1 MKKISVA
8 WITGIFLFLTSIS
21 AFSQNANPVNTSSI
35 EVYPLAITLN
45 KTTSLVFPYAIKSV
59 DKGSQSVLV
68 QKAKGVENILQ
79 IKAGKEGFEETNL
92 TVITTE
98 GKLYCF
104 LLNYATQPSVL
115 NLSFGIAKP
124 SVKDAFFS
132 SGDHNEGEIQAYSNA
147 VSIEKKKVHGIKDK
161 KYGMRLRLDGLFI
174 RDNVMYYRI
183 KMENQSNIN
192 YDIDQVRFY
201 IRDRKKAKRTA
212 TQEIEIKPLYVQNDT
227 PTIKGL
233 SEHIFVFALPKF
245 TIPDQKYLAVQLM
258 EKNGGRHLELNVK
271 NRKIAKAV
279 QIESGLMSLCNEK
292 SE

>member
-1 MKKISVA
+1 MKKISAV

-35 EVYPLAITLN
+35 EAYPLAITLN

-59 DKGSQSVLV
+59 DKGSQSILV

-104 LLNYATQPSVL
+104 LLNYVPQPSVL

-132 SGDHNEGEIQAYSNA
+132 SGDNNEGEIQTYSNA
-147 VSIEKKKVHGIKDK
+147 VSIEKKKMHGIKDK

-192 YDIDQVRFY
+192 YDIDQLRFF

-227 PTIKGL
+227 STINGQ

-245 TIPDQKYLAVQLM
+245 TIPDQKFLAVQLI
-258 EKNGGRHLELNVK
+258 EKNGGRHLEIDILNKVLV
-271 NRKIAKAV
+271 RSTV
-279 QIESGLMSLCNEK
+279 LSSL
-292 SE
+292 

>member
-1 MKKISVA
+1 MKKISA
-8 WITGIFLFLTSIS
+8 GLITGIFLFLSS
-21 AFSQNANPVNTSSI
+21 VFAFSQNANPVNTSSV
-35 EVYPLAITLN
+35 EPYPLAITYE
-45 KTTSLVFPYAIKSV
+45 KTTNLVFPYAIKSV
-59 DKGSQSVLV
+59 DRGSQSVLA

-79 IKAGKEGFEETNL
+79 IKAGKEGFKETNL
-92 TVITTE
+92 TVITAE
-98 GKLYCF
+98 GKLYSF
-104 LLNYATQPSVL
+104 LLNYAPQPSVL

-147 VSIEKKKVHGIKDK
+147 VTIEKKKVHGIKDK
-161 KYGMRLRLDGLFI
+161 KYGMRFRLDGLFI

-192 YDIDQVRFY
+192 YDIDQLRFF

-212 TQEIEIKPLYVQNDT
+212 TQEIEIKPLYVQNET
-227 PTIKGL
+227 PTIKGQ

-258 EKNGGRHLELNVK
+258 EMNGGRHLEIDIHNKVLV
-271 NRKIAKAV
+271 RSMV
-279 QIESGLMSLCNEK
+279 LSSL
-292 SE
+292 

>member
-1 MKKISVA
+1 MKKISAV

-35 EVYPLAITLN
+35 EAYPLAITLN

-59 DKGSQSVLV
+59 DRGSQSVLV
-68 QKAKGVENILQ
+68 QKAIGVENILQ
-79 IKAGKEGFEETNL
+79 IKAAKEGFEETNL

-104 LLNYATQPSVL
+104 LLNYAPQPSVL
-115 NLSFGIAKP
+115 NLSFRIGKP

-132 SGDHNEGEIQAYSNA
+132 SGDYNVGEIQAYSNV
-147 VSIEKKKVHGIKDK
+147 VSIEKKKMHGIKDK

-174 RDNVMYYRI
+174 RDNVMYYRV
-183 KMENQSNIN
+183 KMKNQSNIN
-192 YDIDQVRFY
+192 YDIDQLRFF

-212 TQEIEIKPLYVQNDT
+212 TQEIEIKPLYVQNDI
-227 PTIKGL
+227 PTIKGQ

-258 EKNGGRHLELNVK
+258 EKNGGRHLELNV
-271 NRKIAKAV
+271 NDRKITKAV
-279 QIESGLMSLCNEK
+279 PIESGLMSLRNEK

>member
-1 MKKISVA
+1 MQS
-8 WITGIFLFLTSIS
+8 L
-21 AFSQNANPVNTSSI
+21 
-35 EVYPLAITLN
+35 LA
-45 KTTSLVFPYAIKSV
+45 
-59 DKGSQSVLV
+59 

-79 IKAGKEGFEETNL
+79 IKAGKEGFKETNL
-92 TVITTE
+92 TVITAE
-98 GKLYCF
+98 GKLYSF
-104 LLNYATQPSVL
+104 LLNYAPQPSVL

-147 VSIEKKKVHGIKDK
+147 VSIEKKKIHGIKDK
-161 KYGMRLRLDGLFI
+161 KYGMRFRLDGLFI

-192 YDIDQVRFY
+192 YDIDQLRFF

-212 TQEIEIKPLYVQNDT
+212 TQEIEIKPLYIQNNT
-227 PTIKGL
+227 PTIKGQ

-258 EKNGGRHLELNVK
+258 EMNGGRHLEMDIHNKVLV
-271 NRKIAKAV
+271 RSTV
-279 QIESGLMSLCNEK
+279 LSSLYK
-292 SE
+292 TIK

>member
-1 MKKISVA
+1 MKKISA
-8 WITGIFLFLTSIS
+8 GLITGIFLFLSSIF

-35 EVYPLAITLN
+35 EPYPLAIAYE
-45 KTTSLVFPYAIKSV
+45 KTTNLVFPYAIKSV
-59 DKGSQSVLV
+59 DRGSQSVLA

-79 IKAGKEGFEETNL
+79 IKAGKEGFKETNL
-92 TVITTE
+92 TVITAE

-104 LLNYATQPSVL
+104 LLNYAPQPSVL
-115 NLSFGIAKP
+115 NLTFGIEKP

-132 SGDHNEGEIQAYSNA
+132 SGDYNEGEIQAYSNS

-161 KYGMRLRLDGLFI
+161 KYGMRFRLDGLFI

-183 KMENQSNIN
+183 KMKNQSNIN
-192 YDIDQVRFY
+192 YDIDQLRFF

-212 TQEIEIKPLYVQNDT
+212 TQELEIKPLYVLNNT
-227 PTIKGL
+227 PTIRGQ
-233 SEHIFVFALPKF
+233 SEHNFVFALPKF

-271 NRKIAKAV
+271 DRKITKAV
-279 QIESGLMSLCNEK
+279 PIESGLMSLWNEK

>member
-1 MKKISVA
+1 MKKISA
-8 WITGIFLFLTSIS
+8 GLITGIFLFLSSIF
-21 AFSQNANPVNTSSI
+21 AFSQNANPVNTSSV
-35 EVYPLAITLN
+35 EPYPLAIAYE
-45 KTTSLVFPYAIKSV
+45 KTTNLVFPYAIKSV
-59 DKGSQSVLV
+59 DRGSQSVLA

-79 IKAGKEGFEETNL
+79 IKAGKEGFKETNL
-92 TVITTE
+92 TVITAE

-104 LLNYATQPSVL
+104 LLNYAPQPSVL
-115 NLSFGIAKP
+115 NLSFGIANP

-132 SGDHNEGEIQAYSNA
+132 LGDHNEGEIQAYSNIA
-147 VSIEKKKVHGIKDK
+147 SIEKKKVHGIKDK
-161 KYGMRLRLDGLFI
+161 KYGMRFRLDGLFI

-183 KMENQSNIN
+183 KMENKSNIN
-192 YDIDQVRFY
+192 YDIDQLRFF

-227 PTIKGL
+227 PMIKGQ

-258 EKNGGRHLELNVK
+258 EKNGGRHLEMNVK
-271 NRKIAKAV
+271 NRKITKAV
-279 QIESGLMSLCNEK
+279 PIESGLMSLWNEK

>member
-79 IKAGKEGFEETNL
+79 IKAGKEGFKETNL
-92 TVITTE
+92 TVITAE

-104 LLNYATQPSVL
+104 LLNYSPQPSVL
-115 NLSFGIAKP
+115 NLTFGTMNP
-124 SVKDAFFS
+124 TVKDAFFS
-132 SGDHNEGEIQAYSNA
+132 SGDYNEGEIQAYSNA

-161 KYGMRLRLDGLFI
+161 KYGMRFRLDGLFI
-174 RDNVMYYRI
+174 CDNVMYYRV

-192 YDIDQVRFY
+192 YDIDQLRFF

-212 TQEIEIKPLYVQNDT
+212 TQEIEIKPLHVKNDA
-227 PTIKGL
+227 PTIRGQ
-233 SEHIFVFALPKF
+233 SEQIFVFALPKF

-258 EKNGGRHLELNVK
+258 EKNGGRHLKMDIHN
-271 NRKIAKAV
+271 KILV
-279 QIESGLMSLCNEK
+279 RSMVLSSL
-292 SE
+292 

>member
-1 MKKISVA
+1 
-8 WITGIFLFLTSIS
+8 
-21 AFSQNANPVNTSSI
+21 
-35 EVYPLAITLN
+35 VYPLAITLN

-132 SGDHNEGEIQAYSNA
+132 SGDFNEGEIQAYSNA
-147 VSIEKKKVHGIKDK
+147 VSIEKKKMHGIKDK